1 MRRPNTALEAG
12 GMPRTAAPQPR
23 PGRCRRIARPVHPF
37 PGERLPAIVV
47 EDLVKS
53 YARGVGGLGG
63 RTVALAGVSLSI
75 EPGETVG
82 IIGPNGAG
90 KTTFFNVVSRIYPP
104 TRGRITFAGQN
115 LLAEPA
121 HRIADLGITRTFQ
134 NLALF
139 PGLSVV
145 ENVMV
150 GAHARSR
157 GGFVTGA
164 TRLPPVPGEERAL
177 REEGMGILAALDLA
191 ALADRPCAGF
201 PYGTLKRIELARA
214 LASRPKLLMLDEPAS
229 GLTHSEVAVL
239 ADLIRSLR
247 DEHSLT
253 ILLVEHHMNMVM
265 SISEKI
271 VVMQFGRQIAE
282 GGPADVAN
290 DPAVIE
296 AYLGTTS

>member
-1 MRRPNTALEAG
+1 MSLLDVTDVSVR
-12 GMPRTAAPQPR
+12 
-23 PGRCRRIARPVHPF
+23 F
-37 PGERLPAIVV
+37 
-47 EDLVKS
+47 
-53 YARGVGGLGG
+53 GGLL
-63 RTVALAGVSLSI
+63 ALDSLSFSVDEGQI
-75 EPGETVG
+75 CAL
-82 IIGPNGAG
+82 IGPNGAG
-90 KTTFFNVVSRIYPP
+90 KTSFFNVVSRIYPP
-104 TRGRITFAGQN
+104 TQGRISFDGQD

-121 HRIADLGITRTFQ
+121 HRIADLGVTRTFQ

-139 PGLSVV
+139 PGLSVID
-145 ENVMV
+145 NVLV
-150 GAHARSR
+150 GAHSRSR

-164 TRLPPVPGEERAL
+164 TRLPPVMKEERDL
-177 REEGMGILAALDLA
+177 RGEGLQILDALDLA
-191 ALADRPCAGF
+191 ALADRPCGGL

-247 DEHSLT
+247 DEHALT

-271 VVMQFGRQIAE
+271 VVMEFGRKIAE
-282 GGPADVAN
+282 GAPADVAN